1 VDRRRIEMRFAIE
14 AIVFVV
20 SVGLAYSLGKM
31 EIARFVWNLLS
42 NRRTEGMAE
51 AVCLYC
57 AVTSPSVMRR
67 NGWKC
72 VNDVYLAIKN
82 KKELVDSI

>member
-1 VDRRRIEMRFAIE
+1 MRFTIE
-14 AIVFVV
+14 VVVFFV
-20 SVGLAYSLGKM
+20 SVWSAYRLGKM
-31 EIARFVWNLLS
+31 ETARFVWNLLS

-57 AVTSPSVMRR
+57 AIMNPNILRR

-72 VNDVYLAIKN
+72 VDDACLALRS
-82 KKELVDSI
+82 KKELVDNI

>member
-1 VDRRRIEMRFAIE
+1 MWIAIG
-14 AIVFVV
+14 VVGFFV
-20 SVGLAYSLGKM
+20 SVWAAYRLGKA
-31 EIARFVWNLLS
+31 ETARFVWNLLS

-57 AVTSPSVMRR
+57 AIMNPNILRR

-72 VNDVYLAIKN
+72 VDDACLGIRS
-82 KKELVDSI
+82 KKDLVDNI